1 MDFTGLTGEEI
12 IAASRKYNEDIIK
25 KSEEEKEQERKEM
38 EEWTKEKGLPYKEY
52 LPKGLEI
59 EKWKIFR
66 NENPNVYN
74 DYMIEEEDL
83 QDSKD
88 IFIF

>member
-1 MDFTGLTGEEI
+1 MDFTGLTTEE
-12 IAASRKYNEDIIK
+12 
-25 KSEEEKEQERKEM
+25 M
-38 EEWTKEKGLPYKEY
+38 M
-52 LPKGLEI
+52 
-59 EKWKIFR
+59 EKWKREFVKILEQKKEQKRKEREEWEIFR

-83 QDSKD
+83 QLGKY